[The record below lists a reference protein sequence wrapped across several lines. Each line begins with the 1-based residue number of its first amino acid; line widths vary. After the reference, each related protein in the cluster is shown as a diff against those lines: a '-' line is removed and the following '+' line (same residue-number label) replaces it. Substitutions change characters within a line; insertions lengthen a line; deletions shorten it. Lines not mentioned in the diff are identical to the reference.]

1 MTYRLQS
8 LVFLTFLKDGSC
20 MEGLTLSEWR
30 RRSSWDV
37 VEGRQGEGTEG
48 EGEGETVVSM

>member
-8 LVFLTFLKDGSC
+8 LVFSTFLKDESC

-30 RRSSWDV
+30 LRSSWGV
-37 VEGRQGEGTEG
+37 VEERQGEGTEG
-48 EGEGETVVSM
+48 EGEGETIVSM